1 MAKILLDWTK
11 NSAPR
16 DVVRTL
22 REAGHEAFLAGGCVR
37 DLLLGRSP
45 KDHDVATSATPD
57 QVKAAFRRTV
67 PVQPELGVTMVL
79 WGEERLEVTTYRSEG
94 AYLDGRRPSNVGPA
108 DAKLDVQRRDFTING
123 LLLDPETG
131 EVHDHVG
138 GLQDLENG
146 ILRCIRDAR
155 ERFEEDHLRI
165 LRAVRFAVRFGF
177 AIEPATWE
185 AMQDLSDRVAT
196 LSGERIHEEL
206 DKMEAQ
212 GSFQTAFGL
221 LLDSGVVRALDVELD
236 ARFRETASRE
246 RMARLLAG
254 PRRVAGSWVTL
265 LPLPLCDWWESPR
278 DFGKPGA
285 IHPAQKS
292 WLERLR
298 CSRLESEA
306 SLFVWSRWPLC
317 WESPVPPPSRQAA
330 LVRDRS
336 WPAMADALGRFAAAF
351 PDHDSPLDH
360 LAHLADRIPKS
371 LPALGVEFQ
380 AAGVPKG
387 PRLGDAIREA
397 DRLHLDEGLPLDADL
412 VSRVAKT
419 ILAP

>member
-1 MAKILLDWTK
+1 MAKILLDWTQ

-37 DLLLGRSP
+37 DLLLGHLP
-45 KDHDVATSATPD
+45 KDHDIATSATPD
-57 QVKAAFRRTV
+57 QVKAAFRRTI

-79 WGEERLEVTTYRSEG
+79 WGDERLEVTTYRSEG

-138 GLQDLENG
+138 GVQDLQDG

-177 AIEPATWE
+177 AIERGTWE
-185 AMQDLSDRVAT
+185 AMRELSHRVAT

-206 DKMEAQ
+206 DKMESQ

-221 LLDSGVVRALDVELD
+221 LLDSGVVRALDAELD
-236 ARFRETASRE
+236 ARLQEPACRE
-246 RMARLLAG
+246 RMARLLAE

-265 LPLPLCDWWESPR
+265 LAMPLCAWWTSPR
-278 DFGKPGA
+278 AFGDPSP

-306 SLFVWSRWPLC
+306 SMFVWSRWPLC
-317 WESPVPPPSRQAA
+317 WESPTAPPSRFAP

-336 WPAMADALGRFAAAF
+336 WSAMADALERFRAVF
-351 PDHDSPLDH
+351 PDQESPLEHLEH
-360 LAHLADRIPKS
+360 LARTIPKS

-387 PRLGDAIREA
+387 PRLGEAIREA